1 MLGLIMVLLTIV
13 VVEYPH
19 GPHAHFYNSTPSPC
33 SFTPIIHPPPPRLI
47 SFSAGFK
54 TTLYQ
59 RIYCLLI

>member
-13 VVEYPH
+13 VVEY
-19 GPHAHFYNSTPSPC
+19 PHAHFYNSTPSPC
-33 SFTPIIHPPPPRLI
+33 SFTPIIHPPPPPRLI